1 MHGEAQTETRRR
13 AASALGAVHAA
24 LLLTGCYLAH
34 GRPDPT
40 SPDAGFD
47 AGRDAARDPH
57 DGGRDAARP
66 RDARPAPRDALP
78 PRDAGAP
85 VPMPCEDPQGVDFLL
100 VLDDSG
106 SIRPRDAQLRD
117 RLRRLVHGLMRPPD
131 NDLDG
136 VEDWPRVTDLHVG
149 VVSTSVRG
157 TAFCDHVRDGRLMH
171 EGADL
176 PGCAREYPRYLTY
189 VDGEGDP
196 EALARDTICM
206 GFGPREGCTVEQ
218 PLEAMVKAL
227 LPRSAPFSYVAGGAH
242 GDGYNAGFLR
252 PDSVL
257 VVLLV
262 GDEDDCSFRDPG
274 IFEPPDA
281 GPIDAGWD
289 AGPLPIPGCLL
300 ARPDQ
305 MQPISRYEAAL
316 RWLRPRTDRVILG
329 MIIGIEAGVVITGPL
344 AEDPPGCFARV
355 DYPRRMLQLARE
367 LPTQTVLGSV
377 CGLSEMDVVHA
388 LARRITTAACED

>member
-1 MHGEAQTETRRR
+1 MTIEARAERGRC
-13 AASALGAVHAA
+13 AASTLGVVHAA
-24 LLLTGCYLAH
+24 LLVTGCYLSH
-34 GRPDPT
+34 GRPGPASLDAG
-40 SPDAGFD
+40 PDAGM
-47 AGRDAARDPH
+47 DAAREPDG
-57 DGGRDAARP
+57 GGRDAARP
-66 RDARPAPRDALP
+66 RDARPP
-78 PRDAGAP
+78 PRDAPPPRDGGPP

-131 NDLDG
+131 GDRDG
-136 VEDWPRVTDLHVG
+136 VEDWPRVADLHVG

-157 TAFCDHVRDGRLMH
+157 TAFCAHVRDGRLMH
-171 EGADL
+171 EGASL

-189 VDGEGDP
+189 AEGEGDP
-196 EALARDTICM
+196 DLVARDTICVA
-206 GFGPREGCTVEQ
+206 FGPREGCTVEQ
-218 PLEAMVKAL
+218 PLEAMAKAL
-227 LPRSAPFSYVAGGAH
+227 LPRSAPFSYVAGQSQ

-252 PDSVL
+252 DDSVL
-257 VVLLV
+257 VVLFV

-281 GPIDAGWD
+281 GPIDAGFD

-305 MQPISRYEAAL
+305 MQPISRYEAVL
-316 RWLRPRTDRVILG
+316 RWLRPRTDRVVLG
-329 MIIGIEAGVVITGPL
+329 MIVGLEAGVVITGPL
-344 AEDPPGCFARV
+344 AEDPPGCFGPA
-355 DYPRRMLQLARE
+355 DYPRRMLALARE

-388 LARRITTAACED
+388 LARRIAGAACEE